1 MGEPPDRH
9 LVSKT
14 EQKWVRLL
22 PPMPCHAPLAQLAEA
37 SDSSPEGSRF
47 ESGVGYVKR
56 LRIDAVSWS
65 TVLAVVGLLGAV
77 FLVVVG
83 LVGGDRSILDS
94 AVPVALVGIGW
105 AIVSYRDRA

>member
-1 MGEPPDRH
+1 M
-9 LVSKT
+9 
-14 EQKWVRLL
+14 
-22 PPMPCHAPLAQLAEA
+22 
-37 SDSSPEGSRF
+37 
-47 ESGVGYVKR
+47 
-56 LRIDAVSWS
+56 
-65 TVLAVVGLLGAV
+65 LAVIGLLGAV